1 MIFSESYRG
10 HKIVI
15 DSYTKADEAY
25 RWCAENV
32 PFLEWT
38 VVQEENGEM
47 FYFEKDGYAQNFL
60 LMFGGRYYKHGG

>member
-1 MIFSESYRG
+1 MIFSESDRG

-15 DSYTKADEAY
+15 ESYKKADEAY
-25 RWCAENV
+25 RWCTNNI
-32 PFLEWT
+32 PLLEWT

-60 LMFGGRYYKHGG
+60 LMLSLIHI